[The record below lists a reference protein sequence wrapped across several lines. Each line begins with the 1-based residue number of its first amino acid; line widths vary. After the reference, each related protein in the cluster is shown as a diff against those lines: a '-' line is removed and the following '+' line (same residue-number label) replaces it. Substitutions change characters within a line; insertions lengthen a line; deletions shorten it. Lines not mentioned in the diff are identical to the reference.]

1 MESLVEL
8 IFVIAAV
15 IMVLSLLPRGTA
27 GRVVL
32 GFGGVV
38 LAAVGVALFVVIA
51 YPRNTLLVLGVGA
64 MITGARWRY
73 VRISSSLP
81 HRGGARATARI
92 RRSL

>member
-8 IFVIAAV
+8 IFMIAAG
-15 IMVLSLLPRGTA
+15 IMVLSLLPRGT
-27 GRVVL
+27 GVRVVL

-51 YPRNTLLVLGVGA
+51 YPRDTVLVLGAGA
-64 MITGARWRY
+64 MITGARWGY
-73 VRISSSLP
+73 ARISPSL
-81 HRGGARATARI
+81 HRGTARGTPRI